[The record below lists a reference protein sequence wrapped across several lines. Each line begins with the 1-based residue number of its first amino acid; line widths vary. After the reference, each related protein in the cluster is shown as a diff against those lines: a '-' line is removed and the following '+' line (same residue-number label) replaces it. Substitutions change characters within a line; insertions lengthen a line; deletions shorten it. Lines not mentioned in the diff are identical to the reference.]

1 MTPPPPPPHS
11 VSTRKVKHGQ
21 YDEMVRRLMFKT
33 EKYTENSATLPALQ
47 KATGSVL
54 KTMWSFNSSKNN
66 IFSTSYR
73 LWLIRREAFK
83 RHRVPRSI
91 SINDTAIVRNFYPKN
106 PILDANQRSFLKIC
120 RQLDGN
126 LCMITFDYRTV
137 LDLLSSI
144 SF

>member
-1 MTPPPPPPHS
+1 
-11 VSTRKVKHGQ
+11 
-21 YDEMVRRLMFKT
+21 MFKT

-83 RHRVPRSI
+83 RHCIPRSI